1 MAWNDSGNGKDP
13 WKKEGEE
20 PIDLDKIV
28 QNWQRKL
35 SAILGGGGGGGGRGK
50 RGGQGAGGSWV
61 LPMVLLIAWAFTG
74 LYRVDEAQRGV
85 VQRFGAY
92 TMTTLPGLHWHF
104 PFPIEA
110 VDIVNTSAVDR
121 YGFSTEILTADEQY
135 VFIQM
140 VVQYRRADPVKY
152 SFEVINPE
160 GTLED
165 VTESALREVVGTSTL
180 EVLVTE
186 RRDEIAPRTQLVLQN
201 TLDAYGSGITV
212 SAISLERLDYPQ
224 AVQDAVD
231 DTQKARND
239 SDRTILE
246 AETYAQDL
254 IPRARGTASRIVQDA
269 EGYRDRVIADADGQ
283 AARFLALLAEYKKAP
298 QVTRDRLYIEAVE
311 QVYGNANKVI
321 LDADS
326 SGNLMYLPID
336 KLIGGSN
343 RQPVQMDPNSIF
355 NAQTSAPAA
364 ESVNDEDEARA
375 RRTRQ

>member
-35 SAILGGGGGGGGRGK
+35 SAILGGGGGGGGK

-104 PFPIEA
+104 PFPIET
-110 VDIVNTSAVDR
+110 VDIVNMNAVDR

-140 VVQYRRADPVKY
+140 VVQYRREDPVKY

-201 TLDAYGSGITV
+201 TLDNYGSGITV

>member
-1 MAWNDSGNGKDP
+1 MAWNDNGNGKDP
-13 WKKEGEE
+13 WKREGAE
-20 PIDLDKIV
+20 PNDLDKIV
-28 QNWQRKL
+28 QGWQRKL
-35 SAILGGGGGGGGRGK
+35 SAIIGGGGGSGGGGK
-50 RGGQGAGGSWV
+50 GSGGGWV
-61 LPMVLLIAWAFTG
+61 LPMLLLIAWAFTG
-74 LYRVDEAQRGV
+74 LYRVDEAERGV

-92 TMTTLPGLHWHF
+92 TMTTLPGLHWHI
-104 PFPIEA
+104 PFPVEA
-110 VDIVNTSAVDR
+110 VDIVNTNAVDR

-140 VVQYRRADPVKY
+140 VVQYRRTDPVKY

-186 RRDEIAPRTQLVLQN
+186 RRDEIAPRTQVILQS
-201 TLDAYGSGITV
+201 TLDSYGTGIIV

-239 SDRTILE
+239 SDRTVLE

-254 IPRARGTASRIVQDA
+254 IPRARGTVARILQDA
-269 EGYRDRVIADADGQ
+269 EGYRDRVVADADGQ
-283 AARFLALLAEYKKAP
+283 TSRFLALLAEYEKAP
-298 QVTRDRLYIEAVE
+298 LVTRDRLYLDAIEF
-311 QVYGNANKVI
+311 VYRNATKVI
-321 LDADS
+321 LDSDG
-326 SGNLMYLPID
+326 SGNLLYLPID
-336 KLIGGSN
+336 KLISASGN
-343 RQPVQMDPNSIF
+343 RQSIAQDPNSVF
-355 NAQTSAPAA
+355 NAQTAGPAREGVLDPT
-364 ESVNDEDEARA
+364 ESRT